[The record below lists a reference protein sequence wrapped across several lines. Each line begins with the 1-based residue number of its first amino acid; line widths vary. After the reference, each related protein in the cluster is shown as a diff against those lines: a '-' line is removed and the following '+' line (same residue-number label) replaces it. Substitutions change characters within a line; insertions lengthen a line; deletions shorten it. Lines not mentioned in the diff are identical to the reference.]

1 MATNSSSTSTST
13 SMSTTAESNAL
24 DTSYS
29 LHPSDNHESLI
40 THVILKGDNYS
51 EWTTKF

>member
-1 MATNSSSTSTST
+1 MATNSSSTST

-40 THVILKGDNYS
+40 THVILKEDNYS